1 MLHDTIVAISTALG
15 EAAISVVRVSGPQA
29 LGVATRA
36 FRLPPSL
43 KPRQAHLV
51 PVVDADG
58 SMLDQ
63 GLLLH
68 FKGPASY
75 TGEDVIEF
83 HGHGGVLVTQR
94 VLDRL
99 LASGARAAEPG
110 EFTQRAFLNGKMDL
124 TQAEAVMD
132 LIHAQSTLALRAAN
146 EQLGGAIGREA
157 TAMQQEIIPVLAHI
171 EAYIDFPEED
181 ISPETGASLI
191 RRLEAVLDR
200 AQKLIATSEQGR
212 ILRHGARTVISG
224 APNVGKSSLLNVLLG
239 FERAIVS
246 PTAGTTRDTIEE
258 IIQVHGI
265 PLRLVDTAGLR
276 EAGDDIERVGIQRTE
291 RELERADLVLE
302 VVDASRPNGTTEPSV
317 CRPAPPPSPDPDAPG
332 SSSEIRYRDN
342 PELAGEHP
350 ATPSSAPAAQTNSR
364 LNLPPEL
371 DRRRIL
377 ILNKADLGVHPGWS
391 AEPNAVAVSCVTG
404 QGIESLRDAIRA
416 VIATAGPL
424 AADHPVAINARH
436 KAAFERCTER
446 LHAARAALESNAAP
460 EFIALE
466 IREALQALG
475 DVVGQVD
482 VERILDVIFSTF
494 CIGK

>member
-1 MLHDTIVAISTALG
+1 MLNDTIAAISIVLG

-29 LGVATRA
+29 LQIAAQVA
-36 FRLPPSL
+36 RLPE
-43 KPRQAHLV
+43 KIMPRMAHLV
-51 PVVDADG
+51 PILDADG
-58 SMLDQ
+58 GALDH
-63 GLLLH
+63 GLLLC

-94 VLDRL
+94 VLDRW
-99 LASGARAAEPG
+99 LACGARAADPG

-181 ISPETGASLI
+181 ISPETGADLL
-191 RRLEAVLDR
+191 RRIDATLGR
-200 AQKLIATSEQGR
+200 AKKLIATSEQGR

-291 RELERADLVLE
+291 RELERADLVIE
-302 VVDASRPNGTTEPSV
+302 VVDGSRASSGPRL
-317 CRPAPPPSPDPDAPG
+317 ALSP
-332 SSSEIRYRDN
+332 EI
-342 PELAGEHP
+342 A
-350 ATPSSAPAAQTNSR
+350 
-364 LNLPPEL
+364 
-371 DRRRIL
+371 RRRIL
-377 ILNKADLGVHPGWS
+377 ILNKSDLGIHADWSGNPG
-391 AEPNAVAVSCVTG
+391 AIPLSCLSG
-404 QGIESLRDAIRA
+404 DGIEPLRDAIRD
-416 VIATAGPL
+416 VIATAGSL
-424 AADHPVAINARH
+424 ATDHPIAINARH
-436 KAAFERCTER
+436 KAAFERSAER
-446 LHAARAALESNAAP
+446 LLAARAALEHNEAP

-475 DVVGQVD
+475 DVIGQVD

>member
-1 MLHDTIVAISTALG
+1 MLNDTIAAISTALG

-29 LGVATRA
+29 LQTAAQVA
-36 FRLPPSL
+36 RLPANIR
-43 KPRQAHLV
+43 PRQAHLV
-51 PVVDADG
+51 QILDAEGGALDHG
-58 SMLDQ
+58 LMLY
-63 GLLLH
+63 

-94 VLDRL
+94 VLERWL
-99 LASGARAAEPG
+99 SCGARAAEPG

-146 EQLGGAIGREA
+146 EQLGGVIGREA
-157 TAMQQEIIPVLAHI
+157 AAMQQEIIPVLAHI

-181 ISPETGASLI
+181 ISPETGEDLK
-191 RRLEAVLDR
+191 RRMDGVLAR

-224 APNVGKSSLLNVLLG
+224 SPNVGKSSLLNVLLG

-258 IIQVHGI
+258 VIQVHGI

-276 EAGDDIERVGIQRTE
+276 DSDDDIERVGIQRTE
-291 RELERADLVLE
+291 RELERADLVIE
-302 VVDASRPNGTTEPSV
+302 VVDGSRGAS
-317 CRPAPPPSPDPDAPG
+317 
-332 SSSEIRYRDN
+332 
-342 PELAGEHP
+342 
-350 ATPSSAPAAQTNSR
+350 AAR
-364 LNLPPEL
+364 LQLPPAL
-371 DRRRIL
+371 VSRRIL
-377 ILNKADLGVHPGWS
+377 ILNKSDLGIHADWAGEQGTIPF
-391 AEPNAVAVSCVTG
+391 SCLTG
-404 QGIESLRDAIRA
+404 EGTEALRDAIRA

-424 AADHPVAINARH
+424 ATDHPIAINARH
-436 KAAFERCTER
+436 KAAFERCAER
-446 LHAARAALESNAAP
+446 LVAARSALARNEAP

-475 DVVGQVD
+475 DVIGQVD

>member
-1 MLHDTIVAISTALG
+1 MLNDTIAAISTALG
-15 EAAISVVRVSGPQA
+15 EAAISVVRVSGPLA
-29 LGVATRA
+29 LQIAARVA
-36 FRLPPSL
+36 RLPV
-43 KPRQAHLV
+43 KVMPRMAHLV
-51 PVVDADG
+51 PILDADG
-58 SMLDQ
+58 GALDH
-63 GLLLH
+63 GLLLC

-94 VLDRL
+94 VLDRW
-99 LASGARAAEPG
+99 LACGARAADPG

-181 ISPETGASLI
+181 ISPETGADLL
-191 RRLEAVLDR
+191 RRIDAVLGR

-291 RELERADLVLE
+291 RELERADLVIE
-302 VVDASRPNGTTEPSV
+302 VVDGSRAPSGP
-317 CRPAPPPSPDPDAPG
+317 RLALSPEMA
-332 SSSEIRYRDN
+332 
-342 PELAGEHP
+342 
-350 ATPSSAPAAQTNSR
+350 
-364 LNLPPEL
+364 
-371 DRRRIL
+371 RRRIL
-377 ILNKADLGVHPGWS
+377 ILNKSDLGIHADWSGNPG
-391 AEPNAVAVSCVTG
+391 AIPLSCLSG
-404 QGIESLRDAIRA
+404 DGIEPLRDAIRD

-424 AADHPVAINARH
+424 AADHPIAINARH
-436 KAAFERCTER
+436 KAAFERSAER
-446 LHAARAALESNAAP
+446 LLAARAALESNEAP

-475 DVVGQVD
+475 DVIGQVD

>member
-1 MLHDTIVAISTALG
+1 MINDTIAAISTALG

-29 LGVATRA
+29 LQIAARVA
-36 FRLPPSL
+36 RLPV
-43 KPRQAHLV
+43 KVMPRMAHLV
-51 PVVDADG
+51 PIVDDKGGA
-58 SMLDQ
+58 LDH
-63 GLLLH
+63 GLLLY

-94 VLDRL
+94 VLERW
-99 LASGARAAEPG
+99 LACGARAADPG

-157 TAMQQEIIPVLAHI
+157 AAMQQDIIPVLAHV

-181 ISPETGASLI
+181 ISPETGADLL
-191 RRLEAVLDR
+191 RRLDAVLGR

-291 RELERADLVLE
+291 RELERADLVIE
-302 VVDASRPNGTTEPSV
+302 VVDGSR
-317 CRPAPPPSPDPDAPG
+317 A
-332 SSSEIRYRDN
+332 
-342 PELAGEHP
+342 AGEP
-350 ATPSSAPAAQTNSR
+350 R
-364 LNLPPEL
+364 LSLSPEIA
-371 DRRRIL
+371 RRRIL
-377 ILNKADLGVHPGWS
+377 ILNKSDLGIHADWS
-391 AEPNAVAVSCVTG
+391 RESGAIPLSCLSG
-404 QGIESLRDAIRA
+404 DGIEPLRDAIRD

-424 AADHPVAINARH
+424 ASDHPIAINARH
-436 KAAFERCTER
+436 KAAFERCAER
-446 LHAARAALESNAAP
+446 LLAAKVALEHNEAP

-475 DVVGQVD
+475 DVIGQVD

>member
-1 MLHDTIVAISTALG
+1 MLADTIAAISTALG

-29 LGVATRA
+29 LPIAALA
-36 FRLPPSL
+36 FKLPQNL
-43 KPRQAHLV
+43 TPRQAHLV
-51 PVVDADG
+51 PAVDATG
-58 SMLDQ
+58 ASLDH

-68 FKGPASY
+68 FKSPASY

-99 LASGARAAEPG
+99 LACGARAAEPG

-171 EAYIDFPEED
+171 EAFIDFPDED
-181 ISPETGASLI
+181 ISPETGAALSQRI
-191 RRLEAVLDR
+191 DAVLER

-224 APNVGKSSLLNVLLG
+224 APNVGKSSLLNALLG

-276 EAGDDIERVGIQRTE
+276 ESNDDIERHGIQRTE
-291 RELERADLVLE
+291 RELDRADLVIE
-302 VVDASRPNGTTEPSV
+302 VVDASQ
-317 CRPAPPPSPDPDAPG
+317 
-332 SSSEIRYRDN
+332 
-342 PELAGEHP
+342 
-350 ATPSSAPAAQTNSR
+350 PAATVQR
-364 LNLPPEL
+364 LTLP
-371 DRRRIL
+371 DSIANRRIL
-377 ILNKADLGVHPGWS
+377 ILNKADLGIHADWS
-391 AEPNAVAVSCVTG
+391 TIVPPLGGTGGVQCIPISCLTG
-404 QGIESLRDAIRA
+404 SGIEQLRDAIRD

-424 AADHPVAINARH
+424 AADHPIAINARH
-436 KAAFERCTER
+436 KAAFERAAER
-446 LHAARAALESNAAP
+446 LLAARIALERGEAP

-466 IREALQALG
+466 IREALQAVG
-475 DVVGQVD
+475 DVIGQVD

>member
-1 MLHDTIVAISTALG
+1 MLNDTIAAISTALG
-15 EAAISVVRVSGPQA
+15 EAAISVVRISGSQA
-29 LGVATRA
+29 LQIAARVA
-36 FRLPPSL
+36 RLPV
-43 KPRQAHLV
+43 KVTPRQAHLV
-51 PVVDADG
+51 PIVDEDG
-58 SMLDQ
+58 GALDH
-63 GLLLH
+63 GLLLY

-75 TGEDVIEF
+75 TGEDIIEF

-94 VLDRL
+94 VLDRW
-99 LASGARAAEPG
+99 LACGARAADPG

-157 TAMQQEIIPVLAHI
+157 TAMQDEIIPVLAHI

-181 ISPETGASLI
+181 ISPETGADLL
-191 RRLEAVLDR
+191 RRIDTVLER

-291 RELERADLVLE
+291 RELERADLVIE
-302 VVDASRPNGTTEPSV
+302 VVDGSL
-317 CRPAPPPSPDPDAPG
+317 PG
-332 SSSEIRYRDN
+332 GNDRLNLS
-342 PELAGEHP
+342 PELA
-350 ATPSSAPAAQTNSR
+350 
-364 LNLPPEL
+364 
-371 DRRRIL
+371 RRRIL
-377 ILNKADLGVHPGWS
+377 ILNKSDLGIHADWS
-391 AEPNAVAVSCVTG
+391 GKAGAIPLSCHTGEGVEP
-404 QGIESLRDAIRA
+404 LRDAIRA

-424 AADHPVAINARH
+424 ATDHPIAINARH
-436 KAAFERCTER
+436 KAAFERSAGC
-446 LHAARAALESNAAP
+446 LLAARGALERQEAP

-475 DVVGQVD
+475 DVIGQVD

>member
-1 MLHDTIVAISTALG
+1 
-15 EAAISVVRVSGPQA
+15 
-29 LGVATRA
+29 
-36 FRLPPSL
+36 
-43 KPRQAHLV
+43 
-51 PVVDADG
+51 
-58 SMLDQ
+58 
-63 GLLLH
+63 
-68 FKGPASY
+68 
-75 TGEDVIEF
+75 
-83 HGHGGVLVTQR
+83 
-94 VLDRL
+94 
-99 LASGARAAEPG
+99 
-110 EFTQRAFLNGKMDL
+110 
-124 TQAEAVMD
+124 MD

-146 EQLGGAIGREA
+146 EQLGGAIGRAA

-171 EAYIDFPEED
+171 EALIDFPEED
-181 ISPETGASLI
+181 ISPETGADLL
-191 RRLEAVLDR
+191 RRIDAVLVN

-258 IIQVHGI
+258 IIQVHGT

-291 RELERADLVLE
+291 RELARADLVIE
-302 VVDASRPNGTTEPSV
+302 VVDGSRAASAARLALS
-317 CRPAPPPSPDPDAPG
+317 
-332 SSSEIRYRDN
+332 
-342 PELAGEHP
+342 PELE
-350 ATPSSAPAAQTNSR
+350 
-364 LNLPPEL
+364 
-371 DRRRIL
+371 RRRIL
-377 ILNKADLGVHPGWS
+377 ILNKSDLGIHADWKS
-391 AEPNAVAVSCVTG
+391 ECNAILVSCVTG
-404 QGIESLRDAIRA
+404 EGIEPLRDAIRD

-424 AADHPVAINARH
+424 AADHPIAINARH
-436 KAAFERCTER
+436 KAAFERCAER
-446 LHAARAALESNAAP
+446 LLAARAALEINEAP